1 MEKIEFGSKVRDTI
15 TGFEGI
21 VRSYNEWD
29 NGCVKYAVQGRV
41 KDNGK
46 IPEHEWIDAQQLEIL
61 EPAPKKKTQ
70 SAGGPMPIE
79 GKLDM
84 SKA

>member
-1 MEKIEFGSKVRDTI
+1 MERIEFGSKVRDTI

-46 IPEHEWIDAQQLEIL
+46 SPEFEWIDAQQLEIL
-61 EPAPKKKTQ
+61 EPAPKKEAKLT
-70 SAGGPMPIE
+70 GGPMPTE
-79 GKLDM
+79 RQSNMPRG
-84 SKA
+84 